1 MVSVFVGESAPEAA
15 SWLSSFHSPACC
27 LDRPATTPTND
38 WISGAAHFLLHAP
51 HHLPQMMMTPLQCRD
66 LPGGGQGGRPPA
78 DCSDCSPAFTL
89 YKSATLN
96 PRVSPREHRISPC
109 AGVIWRMIPLHPL
122 SSASK
127 IEKKGVQVRGGDP
140 VGKVNSDWSAL
151 PQLPDNVTVVSQQGH
166 PFNQSRW

>member
-1 MVSVFVGESAPEAA
+1 MDRTWPKKCNSRAMGCWGIGFLGLLMGWEAWLMSLCESAPEAA

-66 LPGGGQGGRPPA
+66 LPGGGQGGRLPA
-78 DCSDCSPAFTL
+78 DCSPAFTL

-109 AGVIWRMIPLHPL
+109 A
-122 SSASK
+122 
-127 IEKKGVQVRGGDP
+127 
-140 VGKVNSDWSAL
+140 KVLADDSPAPSF
-151 PQLPDNVTVVSQQGH
+151 QRQQD
-166 PFNQSRW
+166 